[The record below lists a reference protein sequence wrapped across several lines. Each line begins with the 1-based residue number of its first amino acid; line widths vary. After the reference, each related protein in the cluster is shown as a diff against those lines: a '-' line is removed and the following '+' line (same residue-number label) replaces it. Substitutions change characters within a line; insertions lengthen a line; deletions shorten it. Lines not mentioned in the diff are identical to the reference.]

1 MKSHRATAAGPAWA
15 PQQQHSIVANG
26 QDHIL
31 GVKELESYAVPS
43 CQDILD
49 APETKCLNVVSA
61 NHQGPLKPRKG
72 KGQLPEQRLRFV
84 PESKILAET
93 KSKRT
98 IAT

>member
-1 MKSHRATAAGPAWA
+1 MNSHRATAAGPAWA
-15 PQQQHSIVANG
+15 PQQLRFIIANG

-31 GVKELESYAVPS
+31 GVKELESPTVLA

-84 PESKILAET
+84 LECKKLA
-93 KSKRT
+93 
-98 IAT
+98 